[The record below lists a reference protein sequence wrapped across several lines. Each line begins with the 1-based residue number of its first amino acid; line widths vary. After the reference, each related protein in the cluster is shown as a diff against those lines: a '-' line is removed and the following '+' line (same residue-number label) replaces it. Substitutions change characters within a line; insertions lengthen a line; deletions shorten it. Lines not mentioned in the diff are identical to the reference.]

1 MSYIRYMPRRLYWVY
16 MMTNKRHTVLYIGVT
31 NSIERRSGEHKTHF
45 DPKSFTARYNAEKLV
60 WYEVHSSVT
69 AAIKREKQIK
79 KWNRPW
85 KERLI
90 NAMNPEWKDLAE
102 GGLVG

>member
-1 MSYIRYMPRRLYWVY
+1 MPQKFYWVY
-16 MMTNKRHTVLYIGVT
+16 IMTNQRHTVLYIGVT
-31 NSIERRSGEHKTHF
+31 NSIERRSTEHRTHL
-45 DPKSFTARYNAEKLV
+45 DPKSFTARYNAEVLV
-60 WYEVHSSVT
+60 WYEVHTSIL

-90 NAMNPEWKDLAE
+90 NEMNPEWKDLAA
-102 GGLVG
+102 GGRVG